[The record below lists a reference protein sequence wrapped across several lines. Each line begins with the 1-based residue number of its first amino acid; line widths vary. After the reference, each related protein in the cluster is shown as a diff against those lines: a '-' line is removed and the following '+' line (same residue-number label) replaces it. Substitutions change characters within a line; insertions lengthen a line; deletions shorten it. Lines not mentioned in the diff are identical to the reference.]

1 MFFLIRQGIQ
11 IVLSQ
16 EEGNELDCVAVLAF
30 LFLCQPMTTSPT
42 ASAAGDGILP
52 LPDTGFDM
60 DFVKQS

>member
-1 MFFLIRQGIQ
+1 M
-11 IVLSQ
+11 LSQ